1 MTEDEPLRCRPCD
14 HNMPRD
20 RREGGGLMLWPLFEF
35 SCTLASL
42 TSVALGKM
50 DHAILS
56 AVLAVSAKLE
66 LMRGNR

>member
-1 MTEDEPLRCRPCD
+1 
-14 HNMPRD
+14 MPVL
-20 RREGGGLMLWPLFEF
+20 RREGGGLMIWPLFEF

-50 DHAILS
+50 DHAILL

-66 LMRGNR
+66 SMRGNR

>member
-1 MTEDEPLRCRPCD
+1 MVTNDE
-14 HNMPRD
+14 
-20 RREGGGLMLWPLFEF
+20 RREVAQKLREMLWPLLEF

-50 DHAILS
+50 DHAILL